1 MSSVAKYKKYDS
13 ITEDIISTIRNSYL
27 GTPVDEEFLQDLKLL
42 LENKMVATESISP
55 ETFIPKSS
63 DSNNKQCFDPE
74 DFKCL
79 QTLPNEI
86 LVKIFGYF
94 DIKDISRCAQVSHH
108 FNIICEDV
116 SLWKSFEK
124 IYIQKKKVSSE
135 FILKIL
141 AKGVKRICLDY
152 CEILPPKFKLPEN
165 LQLENVTL
173 DNCYGEEASSVSLSQ
188 K

>member
-63 DSNNKQCFDPE
+63 DSSNKQCFDPE
-74 DFKCL
+74 DLKCL

-86 LVKIFGYF
+86 LVKIFSYF
-94 DIKDISRCAQVSHH
+94 DIKDISRCAQDSHH

-116 SLWKSFEK
+116 SLWKSFDK

-141 AKGVKRICLDY
+141 AKGVKRICLD

>member
-27 GTPVDEEFLQDLKLL
+27 GTPVDEEFLQDLKLF

-63 DSNNKQCFDPE
+63 DSSNKQCFDPE

-86 LVKIFGYF
+86 LVKIFSYF
-94 DIKDISRCAQVSHH
+94 DIKQVSDILLY
-108 FNIICEDV
+108 FC
-116 SLWKSFEK
+116 SF
-124 IYIQKKKVSSE
+124 IYFHLLLVQISE
-135 FILKIL
+135 LYPSAFLIK
-141 AKGVKRICLDY
+141 
-152 CEILPPKFKLPEN
+152 
-165 LQLENVTL
+165 
-173 DNCYGEEASSVSLSQ
+173 
-188 K
+188 